1 MRLSLPLLLP
11 ALACL
16 AQADS
21 GKLYIYD
28 GHLQSTSAESNVS
41 PETARL
47 ILASRLGLDEFH
59 ALGNVDQDTID
70 AINHLSAHR
79 HLFAASSEA
88 SVAVLL
94 GEGVNQ
100 KGMLYANTLHQTN
113 TSIHAALQKLTCSRH
128 RPEDRLSPLPD
139 ASDRQHPICRIH
151 REAHLRSGLSIWHHA
166 CR

>member
-1 MRLSLPLLLP
+1 MPLLVP

-47 ILASRLGLDEFH
+47 ILASRLGLDDFH
-59 ALGNVDQDTID
+59 ELGNVNQDTIE
-70 AINHLSAHR
+70 AINHLSADQ
-79 HLFAASSEA
+79 HLFAASREA

-100 KGMLYANTLHQTN
+100 KGMLYANTLQ
-113 TSIHAALQKLTCSRH
+113 
-128 RPEDRLSPLPD
+128 
-139 ASDRQHPICRIH
+139 
-151 REAHLRSGLSIWHHA
+151 
-166 CR
+166 